1 MVFTCTGCRCG
12 CNIKVDEETGAVNG
26 YGCGFGMS
34 QGQKQLEALKA
45 AQAQKEEA

>member
-1 MVFTCTGCRCG
+1 MVFTCTGCRCA

-34 QGQKQLEALKA
+34 QGQKQFEALKA
-45 AQAQKEEA
+45 TENKEEEA